1 MEEAIVINEIKLFN
15 LIKENLIQ
23 DLIKFEDRFNPIDCY
38 SKKYNTYIELKCR
51 NDFYSNLMIEKHKYD
66 ILNQYENARYINSI
80 ILNNNIKVISFD
92 IKKLPE
98 PIWETK
104 MLPNASNEFYRELIP
119 TQVGYFNIGFGKNI
133 TKYLIN

>member
-1 MEEAIVINEIKLFN
+1 MEELVVIKEIELFN
-15 LIKENLIQ
+15 LIKENLIP
-23 DLIKFEDRFNPIDCY
+23 DLIKFEERFNPIDCY

-66 ILNQYENARYINSI
+66 ILNQYQNARYINSI

-98 PIWETK
+98 PIWEIK
-104 MLPNASNEFYRELIP
+104 MLPNACNELYKGLVP
-119 TQVGYFNIGFGKNI
+119 TEVGYYNIGSGINI
-133 TKYLIN
+133 TKQLKL